1 MKKLLI
7 IFSYI
12 LLATACQ
19 QNDEEYI
26 TQTTELSALDQFS
39 SNLEKQNP
47 NISNSSTRANQ
58 ALGGFIVNILW
69 DINLTFSERTLK
81 VFLGVPHQTALNYLE
96 SLANSYPSTLFQPV
110 RIVYYGTESGYA
122 KIGLQTLNGY
132 VASEMF
138 IKVLLRDF
146 ASLMIQAPSVGLSF
160 DFEFDVDYPEWP
172 PVTGD
177 TIT

>member
-47 NISNSSTRANQ
+47 NISNLSTRANQ
-58 ALGGFIVNILW
+58 ASWGFIVNISW
-69 DINLTFSERTLK
+69 YPDPEKSNEIRDIPHSTAMGHLK
-81 VFLGVPHQTALNYLE
+81 TVAAAYSNIHHQPIQAEYYAAELYGV
-96 SLANSYPSTLFQPV
+96 V
-110 RIVYYGTESGYA
+110 RI
-122 KIGLQTLNGY
+122 GLKSNYGY

>member
-1 MKKLLI
+1 MNKLLI

-58 ALGGFIVNILW
+58 ASWGFIVNISW
-69 DINLTFSERTLK
+69 
-81 VFLGVPHQTALNYLE
+81 
-96 SLANSYPSTLFQPV
+96 YPSPKISNEIRDIPHSTAMGHLETVAAAYSNIHHQP
-110 RIVYYGTESGYA
+110 IQAEYYAAELYGVA
-122 KIGLQTLNGY
+122 RIGLKSNYGY

-138 IKVLLRDF
+138 VREFLPDF
-146 ASLMIQAPSVGLSF
+146 ASLLYQDSTIGTSF
-160 DFEFDVDYPEWP
+160 DFEFDVNYPEWP

-177 TIT
+177 TITR